1 MIKKIVFLFIL
12 LTILLSSC
20 APYIQEG
27 EIDTIATIAND
38 VYWRYKTGIDPTN
51 TAIPVFTVTNQ
62 PVTNTPVNTFTESP
76 TNTETLPSIAT
87 FTPLPTNTTIPTN
100 TPTSIPS
107 TNTPTLTQTSTFV
120 VVATNTSI
128 PTATPLP
135 SSTLVP
141 SGIVV
146 AFPGAEGF
154 GRNSVGGRGGVVY
167 FITNLNN
174 SGTGSLRACVDAS
187 GPRICIFRTGGT
199 ISLTSELVI
208 RNPYITIAGQTAPGD
223 GITIRHA
230 SGATF
235 YTTVT
240 IATHDVIMRYIA
252 IRRGSGGGGDALG
265 IYAEGVDKVYNVMI
279 DHCSLSWGVDEVG
292 NSWYAPHDYTIQ
304 WTIISEG
311 LDCSTHP
318 KGCHSNGWML
328 GSYAANNEKTIPG
341 AYDLSFH
348 HNLMAHNGSRTP
360 LVKTA
365 GLSSVVNNVIYNT
378 DGTFSHVDMENQLV
392 KVLADYINNYFKYG
406 PDTDSGKEAIKML
419 HPESKGAD
427 VYVSEGNILER
438 LDGKK
443 YYGTQLGMIDP
454 NVPPYLVSNQIG
466 NSYVTTTSAERA
478 YTDVLTDVGSN
489 KGLNCNG
496 QFFGRR
502 DAHDWR
508 IINDV
513 LNKTGKIIDDESE
526 VGGWLTLNAG
536 SPCSDA
542 DNDGMPDGW
551 ESLYGDLSPNEDL
564 DNDGYTNIEEYL
576 NGTQP

>member
-1 MIKKIVFLFIL
+1 M
-12 LTILLSSC
+12 
-20 APYIQEG
+20 QER
-27 EIDTIATIAND
+27 EIDTVATIAND
-38 VYWRYKTGIDPTN
+38 VYWRYKTGIAPTN
-51 TAIPVFTVTNQ
+51 TAIPVFTITNQ
-62 PVTNTPVNTFTESP
+62 PVKTNTTVPTSTFTNLPTSARTLPPMSTFTLSP
-76 TNTETLPSIAT
+76 TNTAIS
-87 FTPLPTNTTIPTN
+87 PTD
-100 TPTSIPS
+100 
-107 TNTPTLTQTSTFV
+107 TPTLTQTSV
-120 VVATNTSI
+120 VILTATNTPP
-128 PTATPLP
+128 PTTTPLP
-135 SSTLVP
+135 SSTVVP

-154 GRNSVGGRGGVVY
+154 GRNSIGGRGGAIY
-167 FITNLNN
+167 FVTNLNN
-174 SGTGSLRACVDAS
+174 SGAGSLRACVEAS
-187 GPRICIFRTGGT
+187 EPRTCIFRTGGT
-199 ISLTSELVI
+199 ISLTSGLVI
-208 RNPYITIAGQTAPGD
+208 RNPHITIAGQTAPGD

-230 SGATF
+230 PGATF

-265 IYAEGVDKVYNVMI
+265 IYAEGVDKVYNVI
-279 DHCSLSWGVDEVG
+279 VDHCSLSWGIDEVG
-292 NSWYAPHDYTIQ
+292 NSWYAPHDYTVQ

-365 GLSSVVNNVIYNT
+365 GLASVVNNVIYNT
-378 DGTFSHVDMENQLV
+378 DGTFSHVDMDQQLV
-392 KVLADYINNYFKYG
+392 KVEADYINNYFKYG

-438 LDGKK
+438 LNGTK
-443 YYGTQLGMIDP
+443 YYGTQIGMIDP

-489 KGLNCNG
+489 KSLSCNG

-513 LNKTGKIIDDESE
+513 LNKTGRIIDDESE
-526 VGGWLTLNAG
+526 VGGWLTLDTG
-536 SPCSDA
+536 SPCSDS
-542 DNDGMPDGW
+542 DNDGMPDEW
-551 ESLYGDLSPNEDL
+551 ENIYGNLESNGDL

-576 NGTQP
+576 NGTHP